1 MMNLSFESQKI
12 NHKEKLELNKTGF
25 DFALVYITEG
35 TLVSKGNNLK
45 FSKENLL
52 FLNKDFETLET
63 KKDTTAFVLYFSN
76 SYFKDLHFIQQNFR
90 LTHNPVDIFNSKTLL
105 NKSLSLKKENK
116 KLIERVIS
124 LIQQYESEHEAASI
138 FIFHQTMSLFALVEN
153 ILKDLELP
161 INESYELSQ
170 EIEQYIQQNI
180 YFPDKLQIKSIA
192 DQFQISANYF
202 GAFFK
207 KRYSKSYKVYIDDI
221 RIKLIE
227 ERLASNRYTMKQI
240 VEELGFND
248 ESHLT
253 NFYKKKRNITPSS
266 YKRAKNSA

>member
-1 MMNLSFESQKI
+1 MNLSFAFQKI
-12 NHKEKLELNKTGF
+12 KHKQKIELAKAGF
-25 DFALVYITEG
+25 DFALVYIYEG

-45 FSKENLL
+45 FPKENLL
-52 FLNKDFETLET
+52 FMNRDSEILET
-63 KKDTTAFVLYFSN
+63 KKDSIIYTLYFSS
-76 SYFKDLHFIQQNFR
+76 SYFKDLHHIQQNFR
-90 LTHNPVDIFNSKTLL
+90 LSYNPIDIFNSKTLL

-124 LIQQYESEHEAASI
+124 MIQQYEHVDAAASI

-161 INESYELSQ
+161 INESYEISQ

-207 KRYSKSYKVYIDDI
+207 KRYSKSYKTYIDDI
-221 RIKLIE
+221 RIELIE
-227 ERLASNRYTMKQI
+227 DRLASNKYTMKQI

-266 YKRAKNSA
+266 YKRSKNSA

>member
-1 MMNLSFESQKI
+1 MNLSFASQKI
-12 NHKEKLELNKTGF
+12 RHKQKIELAKAGF
-25 DFALVYITEG
+25 DFALVYISEG

-45 FSKENLL
+45 FPKENLL
-52 FLNKDFETLET
+52 FMNRDSEILET
-63 KKDTTAFVLYFSN
+63 KKDSIVYALYFCS
-76 SYFKDLHFIQQNFR
+76 SYFKDLHYIQQNFR
-90 LTHNPVDIFNSKTLL
+90 LSHNPVDIFNSKTLL

-116 KLIERVIS
+116 KIIERVIS
-124 LIQQYESEHEAASI
+124 LIQQYEHEDAVVSS

-161 INESYELSQ
+161 VDESYDMAQ
-170 EIEQYIQQNI
+170 EMEQYIQQNI

-207 KRYSKSYKVYIDDI
+207 KRYSKSYKIYIDDI
-221 RIKLIE
+221 RIELIE
-227 ERLASNRYTMKQI
+227 ERLASNRYSMRQI

-266 YKRAKNSA
+266 YKKSKNSA

>member
-1 MMNLSFESQKI
+1 MNLSIASQKI
-12 NHKEKLELNKTGF
+12 KHKQKIELAKAGF
-25 DFALVYITEG
+25 DFALVYISEG

-45 FSKENLL
+45 FPKENLL
-52 FLNKDFETLET
+52 FMNRDSEILET
-63 KKDTTAFVLYFSN
+63 KKDSIVSALYFSS
-76 SYFKDLHFIQQNFR
+76 SYFKDLHYIQQNFR
-90 LTHNPVDIFNSKTLL
+90 LSHNPVDIFHSKTLL

-116 KLIERVIS
+116 KIIERVIS
-124 LIQQYESEHEAASI
+124 LIQQYEHEEAVVSS
-138 FIFHQTMSLFALVEN
+138 FVFHQTMSLFALIEN

-161 INESYELSQ
+161 INESSEMYQ

-207 KRYSKSYKVYIDDI
+207 KRYSKSYKIYIDDI
-221 RIKLIE
+221 RIELIE
-227 ERLASNRYTMKQI
+227 DRLASNRYSMRQI

-266 YKRAKNSA
+266 YKKSKNSA

>member
-1 MMNLSFESQKI
+1 
-12 NHKEKLELNKTGF
+12 
-25 DFALVYITEG
+25 
-35 TLVSKGNNLK
+35 
-45 FSKENLL
+45 
-52 FLNKDFETLET
+52 
-63 KKDTTAFVLYFSN
+63 
-76 SYFKDLHFIQQNFR
+76 
-90 LTHNPVDIFNSKTLL
+90 
-105 NKSLSLKKENK
+105 
-116 KLIERVIS
+116 
-124 LIQQYESEHEAASI
+124 
-138 FIFHQTMSLFALVEN
+138 MSLFALVEN

-161 INESYELSQ
+161 INESYEMSQ

-221 RIKLIE
+221 RIKLVE

>member
-1 MMNLSFESQKI
+1 
-12 NHKEKLELNKTGF
+12 
-25 DFALVYITEG
+25 
-35 TLVSKGNNLK
+35 
-45 FSKENLL
+45 
-52 FLNKDFETLET
+52 
-63 KKDTTAFVLYFSN
+63 
-76 SYFKDLHFIQQNFR
+76 
-90 LTHNPVDIFNSKTLL
+90 
-105 NKSLSLKKENK
+105 
-116 KLIERVIS
+116 
-124 LIQQYESEHEAASI
+124 
-138 FIFHQTMSLFALVEN
+138 MSLFALVEN
-153 ILKDLELP
+153 ILTDLELP

>member
-1 MMNLSFESQKI
+1 MTNLSFSSQKI
-12 NHKEKLELNKTGF
+12 KQKQKIELNKTGF
-25 DFALVYITEG
+25 DFALVYILEG
-35 TLVSKGNNLK
+35 SILSKENKLK
-45 FSKENLL
+45 FSKGNLL
-52 FLNKDFETLET
+52 FLNKTFETLDT
-63 KKDTTAFVLYFSN
+63 KKDAIVFVLYFSG

-90 LTHNPVDIFNSKTLL
+90 LSFSPVDIFNSKTFL
-105 NKSLSLKKENK
+105 NRSLSLKKENK
-116 KLIERVIS
+116 KLTEQVFE
-124 LIQQYESEHEAASI
+124 LIHQYDREDATTSI
-138 FIFHQTMSLFALVEN
+138 FIFHQIMSLFALVEN
-153 ILKDLELP
+153 IVKDLGLP
-161 INESYELSQ
+161 IHASYEMSQ
-170 EIEQYIQQNI
+170 EIEQYIHQNI

-207 KRYSKSYKVYIDDI
+207 KRYAVSYKTYIDDI

-227 ERLASNRYTMKQI
+227 DRLASNTYSMKQI

>member
-1 MMNLSFESQKI
+1 
-12 NHKEKLELNKTGF
+12 
-25 DFALVYITEG
+25 
-35 TLVSKGNNLK
+35 
-45 FSKENLL
+45 
-52 FLNKDFETLET
+52 
-63 KKDTTAFVLYFSN
+63 
-76 SYFKDLHFIQQNFR
+76 
-90 LTHNPVDIFNSKTLL
+90 
-105 NKSLSLKKENK
+105 
-116 KLIERVIS
+116 
-124 LIQQYESEHEAASI
+124 
-138 FIFHQTMSLFALVEN
+138 MSLFALVEN

-161 INESYELSQ
+161 INESYEMSQ

-180 YFPDKLQIKSIA
+180 YFPDKLQIRSIA

-221 RIKLIE
+221 RIKLVE
-227 ERLASNRYTMKQI
+227 DRLASNRYTMKQI

>member
-1 MMNLSFESQKI
+1 M
-12 NHKEKLELNKTGF
+12 
-25 DFALVYITEG
+25 
-35 TLVSKGNNLK
+35 
-45 FSKENLL
+45 
-52 FLNKDFETLET
+52 
-63 KKDTTAFVLYFSN
+63 
-76 SYFKDLHFIQQNFR
+76 
-90 LTHNPVDIFNSKTLL
+90 
-105 NKSLSLKKENK
+105 
-116 KLIERVIS
+116 
-124 LIQQYESEHEAASI
+124 
-138 FIFHQTMSLFALVEN
+138 
-153 ILKDLELP
+153 
-161 INESYELSQ
+161 SQ

-180 YFPDKLQIKSIA
+180 YFPDKLQIRSIA

-221 RIKLIE
+221 RIKLVE
-227 ERLASNRYTMKQI
+227 DRLASNRYTMKQI

>member
-1 MMNLSFESQKI
+1 
-12 NHKEKLELNKTGF
+12 
-25 DFALVYITEG
+25 
-35 TLVSKGNNLK
+35 
-45 FSKENLL
+45 
-52 FLNKDFETLET
+52 
-63 KKDTTAFVLYFSN
+63 
-76 SYFKDLHFIQQNFR
+76 
-90 LTHNPVDIFNSKTLL
+90 
-105 NKSLSLKKENK
+105 
-116 KLIERVIS
+116 
-124 LIQQYESEHEAASI
+124 
-138 FIFHQTMSLFALVEN
+138 MSLFALVEN

>member
-1 MMNLSFESQKI
+1 
-12 NHKEKLELNKTGF
+12 
-25 DFALVYITEG
+25 
-35 TLVSKGNNLK
+35 
-45 FSKENLL
+45 
-52 FLNKDFETLET
+52 
-63 KKDTTAFVLYFSN
+63 
-76 SYFKDLHFIQQNFR
+76 
-90 LTHNPVDIFNSKTLL
+90 
-105 NKSLSLKKENK
+105 
-116 KLIERVIS
+116 
-124 LIQQYESEHEAASI
+124 
-138 FIFHQTMSLFALVEN
+138 MSLFALVEN

-161 INESYELSQ
+161 INESYEMSQ

-180 YFPDKLQIKSIA
+180 YFPDKLQIRSIA

-221 RIKLIE
+221 RIKLVE